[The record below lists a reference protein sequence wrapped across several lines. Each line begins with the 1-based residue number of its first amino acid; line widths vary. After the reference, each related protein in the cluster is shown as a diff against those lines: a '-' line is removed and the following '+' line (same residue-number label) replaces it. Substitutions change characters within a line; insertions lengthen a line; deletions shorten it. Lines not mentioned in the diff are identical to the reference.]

1 MFEKASKQKLR
12 FESTKGLLTTED
24 LWDLPL
30 SSRSGFDLDS
40 VAKEVNQ
47 KLKAEVEE
55 SFVQTT
61 TNSAANQLNLKLE
74 ILKHIIADKQ
84 AKAREAEQRV
94 MQAQA
99 RQKLEDVLAKKK
111 DSELENLSIEEIQAR
126 LASL

>member
-40 VAKEVNQ
+40 VAKAVNQ

-55 SFVQTT
+55 SFVQTI

-84 AKAREAEQRV
+84 VKAREAEQRV
-94 MQAQA
+94 LQAQA

>member
-40 VAKEVNQ
+40 VAKAVNQ

-61 TNSAANQLNLKLE
+61 ANSAANQLNLKLE

-94 MQAQA
+94 LQAQA

-126 LASL
+126 IASL